1 MLLRLF
7 LCICHWYCFF
17 VFVCSTE
24 TLVLNRC
31 LEILLHVFLFSSCFK
46 MHVHCIHIELSHSLM
61 LVNYS
66 VVSKIHFEA
75 LIYYCAFI
83 SYVSNEFYL
92 SFKWF
97 TGKVCY
103 LRTSWTVLGEHS
115 KGWQRGR
122 GTQILWACV
131 DSALH
136 HTSSTPQ
143 YWFALWSGP
152 GTLWEPQSS
161 GARHSHTSPRQELL
175 VSSFNRTS

>member
-1 MLLRLF
+1 MYLYAQLR
-7 LCICHWYCFF
+7 
-17 VFVCSTE
+17 
-24 TLVLNRC
+24 LVLNRC

-46 MHVHCIHIELSHSLM
+46 LHVHCTHIELSHSLM

-66 VVSKIHFEA
+66 VVSIHFEE
-75 LIYYCAFI
+75 LIYYSAFI

-103 LRTSWTVLGEHS
+103 LRTSWAVLGEHS
-115 KGWQRGR
+115 KGWQWGR
-122 GTQILWACV
+122 GAQILWACV

-152 GTLWEPQSS
+152 GTLWEP
-161 GARHSHTSPRQELL
+161 
-175 VSSFNRTS
+175 